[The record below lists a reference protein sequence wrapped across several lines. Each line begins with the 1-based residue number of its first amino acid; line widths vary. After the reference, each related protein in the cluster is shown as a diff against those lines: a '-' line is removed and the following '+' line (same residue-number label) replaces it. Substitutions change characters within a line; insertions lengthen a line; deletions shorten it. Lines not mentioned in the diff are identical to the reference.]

1 MVEQSKGGIQYFD
14 LDSLYQVAVERN
26 FRGDGNTVGQ
36 VISQASYALV
46 WASFS
51 KWCQAQIEK
60 GTAVNLQNFATI
72 GYQPLRENKR
82 VVYAKLNDNFL

>member
-1 MVEQSKGGIQYFD
+1 
-14 LDSLYQVAVERN
+14 LN
-26 FRGDGNTVGQ
+26 F
-36 VISQASYALV
+36 QANCPFQIYR
-46 WASFS
+46 
-51 KWCQAQIEK
+51 WCQAQIEK